1 MYEVYKINKDD
12 TLSHKEHL
20 NNFEEVNKWLLDD
33 AYYKYELV
41 KIVNVQTGNFRDY
54 KLTDDEWIVINRG
67 GAKWK
72 AF

>member
-20 NNFEEVNKWLLDD
+20 NNFEEVNKWLMDSS
-33 AYYKYELV
+33 YFKYELV
-41 KIVNVQTGNFRDY
+41 KIINVQTGNFRDY

-67 GAKWK
+67 GAK
-72 AF
+72 